1 MALPQRLS
9 RPIQDPLF
17 PVSPSSD
24 RDMIAKFPTH
34 LWTLIWSCTVQ
45 SRLCGGTTGLD
56 YKFAPKANRRPSQ
69 SRASLKSARGTQVYE
84 ARNNRLWG
92 KSRWTPRI
100 GRILSYVTHIHTHA
114 FWIGPPSTSAQ
125 NWRVAEVD
133 NTGASGLW
141 CELVK

>member
-69 SRASLKSARGTQVYE
+69 SRESLKSAKEHKFTKRETIDYGETFGGLRASVE
-84 ARNNRLWG
+84 FLAR
-92 KSRWTPRI
+92 
-100 GRILSYVTHIHTHA
+100 
-114 FWIGPPSTSAQ
+114 
-125 NWRVAEVD
+125 
-133 NTGASGLW
+133 
-141 CELVK
+141 